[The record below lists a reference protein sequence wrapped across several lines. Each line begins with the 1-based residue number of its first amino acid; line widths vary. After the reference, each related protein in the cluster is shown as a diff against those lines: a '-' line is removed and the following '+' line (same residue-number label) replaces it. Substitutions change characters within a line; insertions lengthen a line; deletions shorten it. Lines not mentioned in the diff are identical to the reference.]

1 MHKVSATPREAGAVQ
16 AMLLM
21 LAALLPIMGTLT
33 MLPVMPLLFSHFAA
47 QPHAQLLVPMI
58 ITIPAASMALL
69 APLAGMVGDRL
80 SRRRLLI
87 AATAL
92 YAGFGLLPVMLDDLY
107 AILLARLV
115 MGIADAFIL
124 TTANALIGDY
134 FTGEARSKW
143 LAVQSGI
150 GSITG
155 EARSKWL
162 AVQSGIGSILSTL
175 IVLGAGLLGTL
186 GWYGPIYLY
195 ALAIPVFIG
204 LCLFTAEPA
213 TRRRVDSVA
222 GEEAVAFP
230 RRKMAAIGLI
240 TLASAI
246 LYFLEPLQISQV
258 FSQLG
263 LTSSSQIG
271 IATAVAGI
279 GVPLGA
285 WLYGRNA
292 RQRVDRQFFL
302 FYAIFGLGL
311 LFIAVAHNP
320 LAGVAAAFVAQVGN
334 GMLIPLMLAWMM
346 KALPAPHRA
355 TGIGIWH
362 TFFFLGMFISPVLM
376 TLLNGMTGSMQDSL
390 LLFALLTLAIA
401 GATGIAS
408 ARMGGRRALAR

>member
-1 MHKVSATPREAGAVQ
+1 MVMHKVSATPREAGAVQ
-16 AMLLM
+16 TMLLM

-134 FTGEARSKW
+134 F
-143 LAVQSGI
+143 
-150 GSITG
+150 TG

>member
-1 MHKVSATPREAGAVQ
+1 MVMHKVSATPREAGAVQ

-150 GSITG
+150 GSI
-155 EARSKWL
+155 
-162 AVQSGIGSILSTL
+162 LSTL

-271 IATAVAGI
+271 IATAVAGAAP
-279 GVPLGA
+279 GDGDRHLAHLLFPRHVHQPGSDDLAEWHDRQHAGQPA
-285 WLYGRNA
+285 AVCAADAGYRRRDGY
-292 RQRVDRQFFL
+292 RQRPDGGPPR
-302 FYAIFGLGL
+302 
-311 LFIAVAHNP
+311 
-320 LAGVAAAFVAQVGN
+320 AGS
-334 GMLIPLMLAWMM
+334 L
-346 KALPAPHRA
+346 
-355 TGIGIWH
+355 
-362 TFFFLGMFISPVLM
+362 ISPDDIITTRPPVFRRE
-376 TLLNGMTGSMQDSL
+376 GE
-390 LLFALLTLAIA
+390 AI
-401 GATGIAS
+401 I
-408 ARMGGRRALAR
+408 

>member
-1 MHKVSATPREAGAVQ
+1 
-16 AMLLM
+16 
-21 LAALLPIMGTLT
+21 
-33 MLPVMPLLFSHFAA
+33 
-47 QPHAQLLVPMI
+47 
-58 ITIPAASMALL
+58 
-69 APLAGMVGDRL
+69 
-80 SRRRLLI
+80 
-87 AATAL
+87 
-92 YAGFGLLPVMLDDLY
+92 
-107 AILLARLV
+107 
-115 MGIADAFIL
+115 
-124 TTANALIGDY
+124 
-134 FTGEARSKW
+134 
-143 LAVQSGI
+143 
-150 GSITG
+150 
-155 EARSKWL
+155 
-162 AVQSGIGSILSTL
+162 
-175 IVLGAGLLGTL
+175 
-186 GWYGPIYLY
+186 
-195 ALAIPVFIG
+195 
-204 LCLFTAEPA
+204 
-213 TRRRVDSVA
+213 
-222 GEEAVAFP
+222 
-230 RRKMAAIGLI
+230 MAAIGLI

>member
-1 MHKVSATPREAGAVQ
+1 
-16 AMLLM
+16 
-21 LAALLPIMGTLT
+21 
-33 MLPVMPLLFSHFAA
+33 
-47 QPHAQLLVPMI
+47 
-58 ITIPAASMALL
+58 
-69 APLAGMVGDRL
+69 MVGDRL

-87 AATAL
+87 AATGV
-92 YAGFGLLPVMLDDLY
+92 YAVFGLLPVMLDDLHT
-107 AILLARLV
+107 ILLARLV

-134 FTGEARSKW
+134 FAGEARSKW
-143 LAVQSGI
+143 LAVQSGM
-150 GSITG
+150 GS
-155 EARSKWL
+155 
-162 AVQSGIGSILSTL
+162 VLSTL

-213 TRRRVDSVA
+213 LRHRADNIA
-222 GEEAVAFP
+222 DEKDVAFP

-240 TLASAI
+240 TLGSAI
-246 LYFLEPLQISQV
+246 LYFLEPLQISLV

-271 IATAVAGI
+271 IATAMAGV

-285 WLYGRNA
+285 WLYGRSA
-292 RQRVDRQFFL
+292 KQRIDRQFLL
-302 FYAIFGLGL
+302 FYAIFGFGL
-311 LFIAVAHNP
+311 LFIAVARNP
-320 LAGVAAAFVAQVGN
+320 LAGVAAGFVAQIGN

-346 KALPAPHRA
+346 KTLPAPHRA

-376 TLLNGMTGSMQDSL
+376 TLLNGVTGSLQHSL
-390 LLFALLTLAIA
+390 LWFALLTLAIA
-401 GATGIAS
+401 GMTGIAS

>member
-1 MHKVSATPREAGAVQ
+1 MVMHKVSATPREAGAVQ
-16 AMLLM
+16 AILLM

-33 MLPVMPLLFSHFAA
+33 MLPVMPLLFGHFAA

-58 ITIPAASMALL
+58 ITIPAVSMALL
-69 APLAGMVGDRL
+69 APLAGRVGDRL

-124 TTANALIGDY
+124 TTANALVGDY
-134 FTGEARSKW
+134 FA
-143 LAVQSGI
+143 
-150 GSITG
+150 G

-213 TRRRVDSVA
+213 TRRRADSVA
-222 GEEAVAFP
+222 DEEPVAFP
-230 RRKMAAIGLI
+230 RRKMATIGLI

-285 WLYGRNA
+285 WLYGRSA

-334 GMLIPLMLAWMM
+334 GMLIPLMLAWMLE
-346 KALPAPHRA
+346 ALPAPHRA

-362 TFFFLGMFISPVLM
+362 TFFS
-376 TLLNGMTGSMQDSL
+376 SACS
-390 LLFALLTLAIA
+390 
-401 GATGIAS
+401 S
-408 ARMGGRRALAR
+408 ARF

>member
-1 MHKVSATPREAGAVQ
+1 
-16 AMLLM
+16 
-21 LAALLPIMGTLT
+21 
-33 MLPVMPLLFSHFAA
+33 MPLLFSHFAA

-69 APLAGMVGDRL
+69 APLAWMVGDRL

-134 FTGEARSKW
+134 F
-143 LAVQSGI
+143 
-150 GSITG
+150 TG

>member
-1 MHKVSATPREAGAVQ
+1 MVMHKVSATPREAGAVQ

-150 GSITG
+150 GSI
-155 EARSKWL
+155 
-162 AVQSGIGSILSTL
+162 LSTL

-222 GEEAVAFP
+222 GEETVAFP

-258 FSQLG
+258 FSLLG

-362 TFFFLGMFISPVLM
+362 TFIFLGMFISPVLM
-376 TLLNGMTGSMQDSL
+376 TLLN
-390 LLFALLTLAIA
+390 A
-401 GATGIAS
+401 
-408 ARMGGRRALAR
+408 